1 MNRQS
6 SVNIY
11 KSNDER
17 FMLIISSNAYRDRED
32 EIVRQKALEDYVKDF
47 KPGKPLLF
55 WHGGE
60 PIGEIIGAE
69 MKGPFLLEVAKELPD
84 ADINLA
90 RDKKETPFIVSIRE
104 FWDVIEKYD
113 GKWGASI
120 GFKFEKGDEQ
130 DKVYDDILKFETSI
144 LPLEAAAN
152 AVTNAIMFKEKAT

>member
-1 MNRQS
+1 MRQYS

-11 KSNDER
+11 KSEGTR
-17 FMLIISSNAYRDRED
+17 YLLIVSSNAYKDRED
-32 EIVRQKALEDYVKDF
+32 EIVSEKALQEYVKDF

-69 MKGPFLLEVAKELPD
+69 MKGPFLIEVAKELPN
-84 ADINLA
+84 ADVNLA
-90 RDKKETPFIVSIRE
+90 RDKKEPPLIVSISKV
-104 FWDVIEKYD
+104 WDAIEKHD

-152 AVTNAIMFKEKAT
+152 AVTNAIMFKEKV